1 MPTPI
6 WSVTSAPAAEPLTR
20 TEMKNYLK
28 VPSTV
33 TADDDLIDSLILE
46 ARQFVERMTA
56 RALITQT
63 ITQYWD
69 NWPDGKN
76 NSDPR
81 VILPHVAPLQS
92 VISLSY
98 IASGDTPASYTTWAS
113 TNYTVDNIS
122 GLTGSGPAR
131 IVKNP
136 GVSWPDLAEYYNAVK
151 LVHLVG
157 YGASASAVPAPLL
170 TAMRRLVGAWCYGR
184 KGSFK
189 DDAEMIQDLINP
201 YKVHK

>member
-1 MPTPI
+1 
-6 WSVTSAPAAEPLTR
+6 
-20 TEMKNYLK
+20 MKNYLK

-76 NSDPR
+76 NSDLR
-81 VILPHVAPLQS
+81 VILPHIAPLQS
-92 VISLSY
+92 VTSVSY
-98 IASGDTPASYTTWAS
+98 ITSDGTPASYTPWAD
-113 TNYTVDNIS
+113 TNYTVDIIS
-122 GLTGSGPAR
+122 GLTGFGPAR

-136 GVSWPDLAEYYNAVK
+136 DKSWPDLAEYYNAVK
-151 LVHLVG
+151 VVYVAG

-170 TAMRRLVGAWCYGR
+170 TAMRRLVGAWYYGR

-189 DDAEMIQDLINP
+189 DDADMIQDLINP